1 MWLSR
6 SRDKS
11 ADWGRRV
18 PPGERSPTTLLI
30 RRRFQCRR
38 CEINHHPNGR
48 QHSSSRCEDEMHDA
62 IDAAPLRQY
71 THKRTRGKRVST
83 LRGRQ
88 QYNSS
93 SLACCRDQK
102 VEAARRKARLNHHG
116 TGVPVLRRQKP
127 GVAALLLLMEDGELA
142 KVSWCR
148 GLPLLGQEG
157 RTCYKNPP
165 A

>member
-38 CEINHHPNGR
+38 CEINHHLNGR
-48 QHSSSRCEDEMHDA
+48 GSTRTSAPEASASRHW
-62 IDAAPLRQY
+62 
-71 THKRTRGKRVST
+71 
-83 LRGRQ
+83 Q

-93 SLACCRDQK
+93 SLACCRDQS

-116 TGVPVLRRQKP
+116 IGVPVLRRQKP